1 MPELERSIRLAA
13 SAEDVWAAIGDF
25 DGMPNWHPA
34 VNASRVWQ
42 EGAEQVREL
51 VVVGNIRLKE
61 RLVSHDDGARTYR
74 YAIVDGPLPV
84 EGFASKIAVS
94 DNGDGTS
101 TVTWSAQYQLAGAS
115 DEIARE
121 SIGGIY
127 DAGLQSLGIKFG
139 TA

>member
-13 SAEDVWAAIGDF
+13 SAKDVWAAIGDF

-34 VNASRVWQ
+34 VNTSRMWQ
-42 EGAEQVREL
+42 EGTEHLREL
-51 VVVGNIRLKE
+51 VVVGNIQLTE

-84 EGFASKIAVS
+84 EGYVSKIAVT

-121 SIGGIY
+121 AIGGIY
-127 DAGLQSLGIKFG
+127 DAGLQSIGIRFG
-139 TA
+139 VA

>member
-1 MPELERSIRLAA
+1 MPEIERSVHLAA
-13 SAEDVWAAIGDF
+13 PAADVWAAIGDF

-34 VNASRVWQ
+34 VNTSRTWQ
-42 EGAEQVREL
+42 EGTDQLREL
-51 VVVGNIRLKE
+51 VVVGNIRLTE

-74 YAIVDGPLPV
+74 YAVVDGPLPV
-84 EGFASKIAVS
+84 EGYTSKIIVT

-121 SIGGIY
+121 AIGGIY
-127 DAGLQSLGIKFG
+127 DAGLQSLGIRFG
-139 TA
+139 VA